1 MADKTT
7 ENLLIFGGIGL
18 AAWWVYETYFVTD
31 GASAAGTL
39 PAGVPSTATAY
50 NSTGGGTQESPEQG
64 DTYTNSSGQV
74 VAIYQG
80 GAWVSPACLSALAS
94 VVAWMKTGGVY
105 PCAVSQTPISP
116 TPSVS
121 APSDPAPVTS
131 CPAGYTL
138 TGGACIPIP
147 VSVPLN
153 YSDTLRSAIAAGAG
167 QATVQ
172 AEGSVLTP
180 DRTPA
185 RSVNPNAALSGLGA
199 LVRMYGS
206 R

>member
-1 MADKTT
+1 MANNSGM
-7 ENLLIFGGIGL
+7 ENLLIFGGLGL
-18 AAWWVYETYFVTD
+18 AAWWVYETYFVTP
-31 GASAAGTL
+31 AA
-39 PAGVPSTATAY
+39 STAVPASTSTAA
-50 NSTGGGTQESPEQG
+50 
-64 DTYTNSSGQV
+64 SS
-74 VAIYQG
+74 VA
-80 GAWVSPACLSALAS
+80 
-94 VVAWMKTGGVY
+94 T
-105 PCAVSQTPISP
+105 
-116 TPSVS
+116 S
-121 APSDPAPVTS
+121 APAAPTAPTS